1 MPKDLKLAARRG
13 EYTGRK
19 GGRSQ
24 PLVGGAGRAHRSL
37 LTRTFSRQGL
47 DKLITDAQARL
58 RAVGIETP
66 WDWVQALP
74 WRHAQV
80 TSQTGPAWLKMAGR
94 VAGWLDA
101 VPRLRH
107 LRRLFGACV
116 SGRGIFSPWQ
126 RVDLWALLIARW
138 PNPGRLDRV
147 LELAKIRAQAF
158 LACWPGVSVSWEDLA
173 EAVMH
178 HRRVGRV
185 ARYAACLALQT
196 VIALRLRVSLSVEPW
211 SRLDVVLQEAAPY
224 RTALLEELAVVG
236 SRRYTHRQGEMR
248 STLNW
253 LARVTHRA
261 RYEHSLKDIEFLLAV
276 PASAREARETAGEH
290 LRDQF
295 ARFLA
300 EPAHITALRNA
311 VTVCPPDP
319 MVNLMLTD
327 ALLDAGQGN

>member
-1 MPKDLKLAARRG
+1 MPKDLKLAARGG

-19 GGRSQ
+19 DGRSQ

-37 LTRTFSRQGL
+37 LTRTFSHQGL
-47 DKLITDAQARL
+47 DRLISRAQARL
-58 RAVGIETP
+58 RVLGIGTP
-66 WDWVQALP
+66 HNLLQVLP
-74 WRHAQV
+74 WRHIQI
-80 TSQTGPAWLKMAGR
+80 TSQTGPVWLKTAGR

-116 SGRGIFSPWQ
+116 SGRGIRSPRQ
-126 RVDLWALLIARW
+126 RVDLWALATRW
-138 PNPGRLDRV
+138 PSPGRLDRV

-185 ARYAACLALQT
+185 ARYAACHALSQ
-196 VIALRLRVSLSVEPW
+196 VIALRLRVSIHVEPW

-224 RTALLEELAVVG
+224 RAALLEELAVVG
-236 SRRYTHRQGEMR
+236 PRRHTRKQSEMR
-248 STLNW
+248 ITLNW
-253 LARVTHRA
+253 LARGVHGS
-261 RYEHSLKDIEFLLAV
+261 RYGNSLKDIEFLLAV
-276 PASAREARETAGEH
+276 PASARQAREAAGEH

-295 ARFLA
+295 ERFLS
-300 EPAHITALRNA
+300 EPAHVTALRNA
-311 VTVCPPDP
+311 TAVCPPDP
-319 MVNLMLTD
+319 AASLMLTD
-327 ALLDAGQGN
+327 ALTDMGGYQ